1 MKKAIL
7 LGTIILCGAV
17 GAKAQVADGRIKID
31 KVRIVEQDE
40 QVTVNFQAQAD
51 HKAAVRNHTLVFRPV
66 LTDGQYKVSMP
77 SIIVQGKGS
86 QKSQSRSA
94 WVSGVTANDQQ
105 ARYLSN
111 GQTVDY
117 TATIPS
123 QEWMDGAR
131 LEIEGAE
138 GGCCRYNP
146 LANELLAEAIN
157 LNRIIPEPVLVEAP
171 VPVAE
176 WAPVTVADNLS
187 TTFTFVVPESE
198 YDPSD
203 PFKIYDDER
212 ENALIVYYRQGKYLI
227 ESGYMDN
234 ERTLSNLSTAI
245 NMILNS
251 TDSKVNRII
260 VGGFSSPEGSR
271 EVNHRFAHQ
280 RAVSVKKYIME
291 TTSAHDNQI
300 EVFNGEAD
308 WRGLR
313 ALISKSNLAEKDQII
328 HIIDHTPVWDSQRNL
343 GRLGELMRM
352 NGGRTYRV
360 LLHEYFPLLRNGAF
374 IKVYYENLD
383 DQVQQT
389 IISTQ

>member
-1 MKKAIL
+1 MKKIIL
-7 LGTIILCGAV
+7 LGTMLFCGAV
-17 GAKAQVADGRIKID
+17 GAKAQIADGRIKIE
-31 KVRIVEQDE
+31 KVSIVEQDE
-40 QVTVNFQAQAD
+40 QVTVNFQAQAES
-51 HKAAVRNHTLVFRPV
+51 KAVARNHTLVFRPV

-86 QKSQSRSA
+86 QKSQSRSE
-94 WVSGVTANDQQ
+94 WISGVIANNQHT
-105 ARYLSN
+105 RYLSN
-111 GQTVDY
+111 GQTVSY

-131 LEIEGAE
+131 IEIESVE
-138 GGCCRYNP
+138 GGCCSYSH
-146 LANELLAEAIN
+146 LTDALLADHID
-157 LNRIIPEPVLVEAP
+157 LNRIKIIPEPVIVEESVA
-171 VPVAE
+171 AE
-176 WAPVTVADNLS
+176 WVPVTVADHLS

-198 YDPSD
+198 YDPND

-212 ENALIVYYRQGKYLI
+212 ENALIVYYKQGKYLI

-251 TDSKVNRII
+251 TDGKVKRII

-271 EVNHRFAHQ
+271 EVNQRFAHE

-291 TTSAHDNQI
+291 TTLAHDNQI

-313 ALISKSNLAEKDQII
+313 ALVSKSNLAEKDQII
-328 HIIDHTPVWDSQRNL
+328 HIIDNTPVWDSQRNL

-360 LLHEYFPLLRNGAF
+360 LLNEYFPLLRNGAF
-374 IKVYYENLD
+374 IKVYYENL
-383 DQVQQT
+383 
-389 IISTQ
+389 